1 MPGVLRRPRDDAEA
15 ILDRA
20 ISQGADLR
28 SALDEMES
36 QETHQEWLSGFQ
48 RWQYFTRRAL
58 EAVYQDAKDQVA
70 EFADA
75 TDTPLEA
82 SGDNLKLHK
91 AAMTA
96 GLDKLSLF
104 RELLDLD
111 DFTQPD
117 VSPPPGR
124 SVVSEAS
131 EPKDVAKTARGGGIF
146 LVHGRDEAVKE
157 TVARFLDRVTESG
170 VTILHEQADRGRT
183 IIEKFEEHAA
193 AAGYAVVLLTGDDEG
208 RMRGEDELRPRAR
221 QNVILELGFFVGTLG
236 RGQVALLYGEGVEL
250 PSDIQ
255 GVLFLPLDEGGVWKT
270 KLAGE
275 MLDAGVSVDPTKV
288 LRA

>member
-1 MPGVLRRPRDDAEA
+1 MAQRFSTVAVLHSA
-15 ILDRA
+15 I
-20 ISQGADLR
+20 
-28 SALDEMES
+28 
-36 QETHQEWLSGFQ
+36 
-48 RWQYFTRRAL
+48 L
-58 EAVYQDAKDQVA
+58 EAVYHDAKEQVD
-70 EFADA
+70 EFAAA

-82 SGDNLKLHK
+82 IGENLQLHK
-91 AAMTA
+91 AAVAA
-96 GLDKLSLF
+96 GLDKLGLF
-104 RELLDLD
+104 RELIDLD
-111 DFTQPD
+111 DFRPSA
-117 VSPPPGR
+117 VSPPPDR
-124 SVVSEAS
+124 SAVSEAS
-131 EPKDVAKTARGGGIF
+131 ESKDVAKTARGGGIF

-208 RMRGEDELRPRAR
+208 RMRGEGELRPRAR

-255 GVLFLPLDEGGVWKT
+255 GVLFLPLDAGGVWKT